1 MLAID
6 TMLVLYVGSL
16 HIFLA
21 SVLAD
26 IPPCYG
32 EFTGSALVIF
42 KLTSIRYFFCPLQ
55 HKSISM

>member
-6 TMLVLYVGSL
+6 TMLVLYVGTL
-16 HIFLA
+16 HMFLA

-42 KLTSIRYFFCPLQ
+42 KLTVRFVIFFPLQ